1 MRMTG
6 PSILLIGA
14 LLSPAVQAACTEPQT
29 GSDRAPALS
38 PPLSQVVTGTGR
50 LQFHSAPDSAC
61 PMKGVF
67 IIPKDAVIA
76 YAQTRDGWS
85 SVMYLNPRTG
95 NDASGWV
102 RSARLKTVG
111 TMGPRH

>member
-6 PSILLIGA
+6 PAMLLAWA
-14 LLSPAVQAACTEPQT
+14 LMSHAAQAACTEPQA

-38 PPLSQVVTGTGR
+38 PPLSQVVTGSGR

-61 PMKGVF
+61 PMNGVF
-67 IIPKDAVIA
+67 IIPKDEVIA

-95 NDASGWV
+95 NDVSGWV
-102 RSARLKTVG
+102 RSARLKTIG
-111 TMGPRH
+111 TMGPRR

>member
-6 PSILLIGA
+6 PGILL
-14 LLSPAVQAACTEPQT
+14 LSAVLSFPARAACMEPPT
-29 GSDRAPALS
+29 GSDQAPALS
-38 PPLSQVVTGTGR
+38 PPLSQVVTGAGR

-67 IIPKDAVIA
+67 VIPKDELVA
-76 YAQTRDGWS
+76 YAQTRNGWS
-85 SVMYLNPRTG
+85 SVMYLNPITG
-95 NDASGWV
+95 NDVSGWV

-111 TMGPRH
+111 TMGPKQ

>member
-6 PSILLIGA
+6 PAMLLA
-14 LLSPAVQAACTEPQT
+14 WTLMSHAAQAGCTEPQT

-38 PPLSQVVTGTGR
+38 PPLSQVVTGSGR

-61 PMKGVF
+61 PMKGIF
-67 IIPKDAVIA
+67 IIPKDEVIA

-85 SVMYLNPRTG
+85 SVMYLNSKTG
-95 NDASGWV
+95 NDVSGWV
-102 RSARLKTVG
+102 RSARLRTIG
-111 TMGPRH
+111 TMGPRR